1 MPIELAPTANNRS
14 ADEPANRRRHAVEL
28 ERRLRLLL
36 EQAPELDD
44 LPSWQAGPGGEHL
57 AGLDSHLT
65 ALCNLMLERI
75 RERAAALSAD
85 QCVRYC
91 ELMAELHALRRE
103 HADRL
108 AGERLMALTGV
119 ADVLGC
125 AGDDVDVRRL
135 LQRAAQEAAR
145 ICGLDRVM
153 IFRLNDAR
161 LIPEV
166 TYFVG
171 HAEWA
176 AEVLERARQNPIE
189 LSTMRYELEMI
200 RRRTAALITEP
211 RDDPRIW
218 GPTLRELDTE
228 GFVSVP
234 VSAGGVVIATLHGD
248 TYFSGRRLDLID
260 RDTLAA
266 FATGLGHALERADLI
281 ERLHAQR
288 EAVRALARAAERT
301 VDDLCDEDFA
311 LGRTRPV
318 SAGTDAAGH
327 PTRRPGPGRPGPL
340 DAGLTPR
347 ESEIMALMAGGAT
360 NGEIAR
366 RLVVTEGTV
375 KTHVKHVL
383 RKLGAVNR
391 AQAVSFYLRGR
402 LPGSS

>member
-1 MPIELAPTANNRS
+1 MPIELAPTGHNRS
-14 ADEPANRRRHAVEL
+14 PDEPANRRRHAL
-28 ERRLRLLL
+28 DIERRLRLLL
-36 EQAPELDD
+36 EQAPELGE
-44 LPSWQAGPGGEHL
+44 LPSWQAGPVGEHL
-57 AGLDSHLT
+57 GGLGGHLT
-65 ALCNLMLERI
+65 ELGRVVLDRI
-75 RERAAALSAD
+75 RDGAAELSPG
-85 QCVRYC
+85 QCIRYC
-91 ELMAELHALRRE
+91 ELMAELNALRCE
-103 HADRL
+103 HVDRL
-108 AGERLMALTGV
+108 AGERLKALTGV
-119 ADVLGC
+119 PDLLGG
-125 AGDDVDVRRL
+125 ASGDVDTRRL
-135 LQRAAQEAAR
+135 LQRAAEEAAR

-153 IFRLNDAR
+153 IFRLDDAR

-189 LSTMRYELEMI
+189 LSAMRYEVEMI
-200 RRRTAALITEP
+200 RRRAAALITQP

-218 GPTLRELDTE
+218 GPTLHELATE

-234 VSAGGVVIATLHGD
+234 VSVGGRVVATLHGD

-266 FATGLGHALERADLI
+266 FAGGLGHALERADLI
-281 ERLHAQR
+281 ERLHVQR
-288 EAVRALARAAERT
+288 DAVRALARSAEQT
-301 VDDLCDEDFA
+301 VDDLCGDEFH
-311 LGRTRPV
+311 LGRERRGGPEPASTRQ
-318 SAGTDAAGH
+318 SAPPGH
-327 PTRRPGPGRPGPL
+327 HTRPGPTG
-340 DAGLTPR
+340 AGLTNR
-347 ESEIMALMAGGAT
+347 EGEIMALIAGGAT

-402 LPGSS
+402 LPGPS